1 MKTFAA
7 AILVAV
13 LAQPG
18 ASQQTKVTEQPC
30 TPAALVG
37 TWQLERSGAEVNAAS
52 GSTLKHVTPT
62 HFFVVAADATGQAS
76 VRPWRTLHV
85 EGRNLHGI
93 DHPWFRRAVR
103 STPRDERVVH
113 LQHRRRRVAQ
123 HRRDRRHDFRRTLE
137 ARGTRREEIDE
148 RR

>member
-1 MKTFAA
+1 MMKTFAA

-18 ASQQTKVTEQPC
+18 ASQQTKATQQPC

-62 HFFVVAADATGQAS
+62 HFFVVAADATGLATYGHGGPYALKDGTYTESISHGFGAPFGQLRGMS
-76 VRPWRTLHV
+76 VSFTCSIDADVWRSVGEIGGTTFDERWKRV
-85 EGRNLHGI
+85 AVA
-93 DHPWFRRAVR
+93 PAVR
-103 STPRDERVVH
+103 K
-113 LQHRRRRVAQ
+113 
-123 HRRDRRHDFRRTLE
+123 
-137 ARGTRREEIDE
+137 
-148 RR
+148 